1 MWDLILAFP
10 LSKRFLLFYPT
21 FLFVFSIP
29 EFLPLS
35 LSSFFL
41 VPSSSLFTPSFFLHS
56 SVRYHPEKKKSCLLA
71 CLSACLSARLPVCPP
86 ACLPARLS
94 ARLPPT
100 DRLLTRGPEHTL
112 LLLLLQLG
120 RSSCCFWMSDLASW
134 AKPTSPFFSLLF
146 FLLFSLP
153 SRSQSLLYQSAQR
166 VPQNLFFLDFL
177 FQIQLLLLF
186 CFPLFFFVLDFF
198 LFFPSFFHGET
209 VVTYVQV
216 WYIYIYLKRFNQDK
230 PASPSVGIPLLLL
243 LLSE

>member
-1 MWDLILAFP
+1 MRFNTGLPSFQKIPPFLPNFSFCLLNPWIP
-10 LSKRFLLFYPT
+10 TSLS
-21 FLFVFSIP
+21 FLFLPRSI
-29 EFLPLS
+29 FLS
-35 LSSFFL
+35 LYSFLFLTLFCPISSWEE
-41 VPSSSLFTPSFFLHS
+41 
-56 SVRYHPEKKKSCLLA
+56 EKLLA
-71 CLSACLSARLPVCPP
+71 CLPVCLPVCPP

-112 LLLLLQLG
+112 LLLLLLLLLLG